1 VLARAPG
8 RHGGAV
14 GVPGFVGGFLGFWS
28 AVRRRLPG
36 EGRLEEEGEGKKAG
50 LAALRKLADFKQGEP
65 REERERERR
74 GSGASIG
81 RRVSG

>member
-1 VLARAPG
+1 M
-8 RHGGAV
+8 
-14 GVPGFVGGFLGFWS
+14 GFWS